1 MLRAYAAKVTGYAD
15 YLENVRI
22 PAEKRDATA
31 AARAAEEKACA
42 EFSADPGAH
51 AMRQRV
57 EFEAEL
63 FDAIETFK
71 KRVRHAAS
79 FRACT
84 PITRDDGDPVFL
96 ALQSLVGEITRTKL

>member
-22 PAEKRDATA
+22 PAEKPDASA
-31 AARAAEEKACA
+31 EARAAEEKACA

-51 AMRQRV
+51 ATRQRI

-63 FDAIETFK
+63 FDAIEKFK
-71 KRVRHAAS
+71 RRVRHAAN
-79 FRACT
+79 FRACK
-84 PITRDDGDPVFL
+84 PITRDGDPAFL
-96 ALQSLVGEITRTKL
+96 ALQALVGEITRTKF